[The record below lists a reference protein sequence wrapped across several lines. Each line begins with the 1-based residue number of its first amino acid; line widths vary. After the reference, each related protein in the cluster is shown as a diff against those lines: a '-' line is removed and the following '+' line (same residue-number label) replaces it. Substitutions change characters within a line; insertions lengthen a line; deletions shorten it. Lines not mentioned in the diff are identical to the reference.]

1 MIFRKFCIN
10 YFYILI
16 SIIFISISCEKLDKE
31 EKIPSYI
38 SVYKS
43 SIQTNYAN
51 QGAATSNIADVWV
64 NIDGNRQGTYEIPT
78 TFPVL
83 ETGRHKVTL
92 RAGIKVNGIAAS
104 RIIYPFFD
112 MINIDTVLEEG
123 KKVIINPVYSYKLAT
138 VFAWRE
144 DFQGNGFSL
153 DKCLESDTLLYV
165 ITDSVGNRYGK
176 FSIDAIR
183 KRFYYKSAES
193 YVLPMN
199 GTAIFLE
206 FDYRCNHPITVGL
219 LINKLQTS
227 ISTPILV
234 INPHPTTFN
243 HIYVDL
249 SYVVN
254 YNFDALN
261 FNIIFQAALQ
271 DGYTKGEAEI
281 DNIKLIHF

>member
-1 MIFRKFCIN
+1 MN
-10 YFYILI
+10 YFYLLVI
-16 SIIFISISCEKLDKE
+16 SVFLLTSCKKWDKE

-38 SVYKS
+38 SVYQS
-43 SIQTNYAN
+43 RLQTEVAT

-64 NIDGNRQGTYEIPT
+64 NIDGNRQGTYELPT

-92 RAGIKVNGIAAS
+92 RAGIKVNGIASS

-112 MINIDTVLEEG
+112 MINIDTILQEG
-123 KKVIINPVYSYKLAT
+123 KKLILTPVYSYKPAT

-153 DKCLESDTLLYV
+153 DRATESDTLLYV
-165 ITDSVGNRYGK
+165 NTDTTGNKYGK

-183 KRFYYKSAES
+183 QRFYYKSAEAYS
-193 YVLPMN
+193 LPKN

-206 FDYRCNHPITVGL
+206 FDYRCNHPFTVGL

-227 ISTPILV
+227 VNTPILV
-234 INPHPTTFN
+234 VNPHPTTFN

-254 YNFDALN
+254 YNLDAID
-261 FNIIFQAALQ
+261 FNVIFQAVLQ
-271 DGYTKGEAEI
+271 DGYTTGDVEI
-281 DNIKLIHF
+281 DNVKLIHF

>member
-1 MIFRKFCIN
+1 MN
-10 YFYILI
+10 YFYV
-16 SIIFISISCEKLDKE
+16 FIPLVFLFVSCKKWDKE

-38 SVYKS
+38 SVYQS
-43 SIQTNYAN
+43 TIHTDVAT
-51 QGAATSNIADVWV
+51 QGAASSNIADVWV

-112 MINIDTVLEEG
+112 MINIDTVLQEG
-123 KKVIINPVYSYKLAT
+123 KKLILNPVYSYKSAT
-138 VFAWRE
+138 VFAWHE

-153 DKCLESDTLLYV
+153 DRATESDTLLYV
-165 ITDSVGNRYGK
+165 ISDSTGNKYGK

-183 KRFYYKSAES
+183 QRFYYKSAEA
-193 YVLPMN
+193 YPLPKN

-206 FDYRCNHPITVGL
+206 FDYRCNHPFTVGL

-227 ISTPILV
+227 INTPILI

-249 SYVVN
+249 SYIVN
-254 YNFDALN
+254 SNLDAVD
-261 FNIIFQAALQ
+261 FNVIFQTVLQ
-271 DGYTKGEAEI
+271 DGYTTGNAEI

>member
-1 MIFRKFCIN
+1 MNNF
-10 YFYILI
+10 YFLI
-16 SIIFISISCEKLDKE
+16 VIIFIVSSCKKWDKE

-38 SVYKS
+38 SVYHAT
-43 SIQTNYAN
+43 IQTDVAN

-83 ETGRHKVTL
+83 ETGRRKITL

-112 MINIDTVLEEG
+112 MINIDTVLQEG
-123 KKVIINPVYSYKLAT
+123 KKIIINPVYSYKSSSI
-138 VFAWRE
+138 FAWRE

-153 DKCLESDTLLYV
+153 DKTTESDTLLYV
-165 ITDSVGNRYGK
+165 IADSLGNKYGK
-176 FSIDAIR
+176 FTIDAIR
-183 KRFYYKSAES
+183 QRFYYKSAEA
-193 YVLPMN
+193 YTLPKN

-206 FDYRCNHPITVGL
+206 FDYRCNHPFTVGL
-219 LINKLQTS
+219 LVNKLQTS
-227 ISTPILV
+227 VSTPILV
-234 INPHPTTFN
+234 INPHPTKFN

-249 SYVVN
+249 SYIVN
-254 YNFDALN
+254 YNLDALN
-261 FNIIFQAALQ
+261 FNVIFQTVLQ
-271 DGYTKGEAEI
+271 DGYTTGYAEI

>member
-1 MIFRKFCIN
+1 MN
-10 YFYILI
+10 YFHILI
-16 SIIFISISCEKLDKE
+16 ISVFLLTSCKKWDKE

-38 SVYKS
+38 SIYQS
-43 SIQTNYAN
+43 SLQTEFAT
-51 QGAATSNIADVWV
+51 QGAASSNIADVWV

-112 MINIDTVLEEG
+112 MINMDTVLQEG
-123 KKVIINPVYSYKLAT
+123 KTVILNPVYSYKPAT

-153 DKCLESDTLLYV
+153 DRAIESDTLLYV
-165 ITDSVGNRYGK
+165 ISDSTGNKYGK

-183 KRFYYKSAES
+183 QRFYYKSAEAHL
-193 YVLPMN
+193 LPKN

-206 FDYRCNHPITVGL
+206 FDYRCNHPFTVGL

-227 ISTPILV
+227 VNTPILV
-234 INPHPTTFN
+234 VNPHPTTFN

-254 YNFDALN
+254 YNLN
-261 FNIIFQAALQ
+261 AIDFNVIFQAVLQ
-271 DGYTKGEAEI
+271 DGYTTGDAEI
-281 DNIKLIHF
+281 DNVKLIHF